1 MVMDIRHLL
10 VDDVQVEEEETK
22 EEIQAVAPGLAEW
35 LGECL
40 AETEPAA
47 QARALLQLRLSV
59 PSEEGIELLRT
70 IVADREDA
78 RRLLAAQMLG
88 HHRIWL
94 AAAAGV
100 RQQVAQAR
108 DEANPAV
115 AAALVWGLHQC
126 DEAAEFI
133 GHADI
138 HVARE
143 AALAAPISRRT
154 LSPILAAF
162 RVEGR
167 PEVERILLHKMQQI
181 HPSLV
186 RYLVDLLAEGS
197 WGDRALRGLVASLPQ
212 MPLFELFLDGRQ
224 PAAWAQG
231 DAERARFWQ
240 RLVRLVSDVLVQCPG
255 TELMRYMLSRSGDDE
270 SFARRHAQLLRS
282 AVQRADAD
290 LGAALVGHVE
300 RLTFGA
306 SEDKVIRLAQSL
318 VDLSVRLDGEAATK
332 VNSLLEEWKSRSAD
346 LKLKI
351 YHLEQGIG

>member
-10 VDDVQVEEEETK
+10 ENVAQAEEEEK
-22 EEIQAVAPGLAEW
+22 IVEEVAPGLAEW
-35 LGECL
+35 LAECL
-40 AETEPAA
+40 QASNAAE
-47 QARALLQLRLSV
+47 QARTLLQLRLSV
-59 PSEEGIELLRT
+59 PSEEGIELLRN
-70 IVADREDA
+70 IVDTADA

-94 AAAAGV
+94 ATAAGV
-100 RQQVAQAR
+100 RHQVALAR
-108 DEANPAV
+108 DETDPAV

-126 DEAAEFI
+126 DEVAEFI
-133 GHADI
+133 GHADA

-143 AALAAPISRRT
+143 AALATPISRRT

-162 RVEGR
+162 RAEGR

-186 RYLVDLLAEGS
+186 RYLVDLLVEGS
-197 WGDRALRGLVASLPQ
+197 WGDRALRGLFASLPQ

-240 RLVRLVSDVLVQCPG
+240 RLVRLVSAVLVECPG

-318 VDLSVRLDGEAATK
+318 VDLSVRLDGEAANK